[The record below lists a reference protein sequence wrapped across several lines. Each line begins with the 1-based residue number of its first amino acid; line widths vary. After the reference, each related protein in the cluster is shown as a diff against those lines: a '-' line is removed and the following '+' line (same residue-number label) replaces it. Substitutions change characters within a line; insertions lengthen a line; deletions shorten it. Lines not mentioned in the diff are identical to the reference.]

1 MTALLS
7 CAEIEAYKISL
18 LDVRGRT
25 YPEIYW
31 GEDGFVPHLKEN
43 MLLRDKFIFVF
54 IYLE

>member
-7 CAEIEAYKISL
+7 HAEMEAYKISL

-25 YPEIYW
+25 YAEIYW
-31 GEDGFVPHLKEN
+31 GEGGFVPDLKEN
-43 MLLRDKFIFVF
+43 MLLRDKFIFMF